1 MIEFLIGIAVGVLL
15 GFFTAALMVASEEDE
30 DDDL

>member
-1 MIEFLIGIAVGVLL
+1 MIEFLIGISVGCLV

>member
-1 MIEFLIGIAVGVLL
+1 MIEFLIGTAVGCLI
-15 GFFTAALMVASEEDE
+15 GFFTTALMVASEEDE